1 MIRHSA
7 LYFFYTSNTPP
18 KEILLNT
25 EPQDINILKSLLENK
40 VSIKI
45 PLKGK
50 KRMILKMVE
59 ENVDASFEKRKKE
72 KFKTNELLNSIK
84 LKFALKYIPK
94 RIEIYDNSHLSGSN
108 PTGAMVVFENGAF
121 GKNSYRKFNIVCE
134 NNDDVI
140 KIDSRTSDAIA
151 LSIRFNI
158 PIFVKKDIL
167 DEAGFD
173 DDEKYSEEINLTDNN
188 FFKDENSDKSYKKS
202 KDIKKIS
209 TNNIKKML
217 ENSLQN
223 EDYEMAAKLRDE
235 LNSRK
240 SIK

>member
-1 MIRHSA
+1 MELVELKIQGISYSDNTSGAFA
-7 LYFFYTSNTPP
+7 LILQETNGSRKLPIVIGGFEAQAIAIGLEKKIKTSRPLTH
-18 KEILLNT
+18 ELF
-25 EPQDINILKSLLENK
+25 KSF
-40 VSIKI
+40 
-45 PLKGK
+45 
-50 KRMILKMVE
+50 
-59 ENVDASFEKRKKE
+59 AE
-72 KFKTNELLNSIK
+72 KFGIKFNHIIISK
-84 LKFALKYIPK
+84 LK
-94 RIEIYDNSHLSGSN
+94 DG
-108 PTGAMVVFENGAF
+108 VFF
-121 GKNSYRKFNIVCE
+121 SNIVCE

-151 LSIRFNI
+151 LSIRFNA

-173 DDEKYSEEINLTDNN
+173 DDEKYSEEINFTDND
-188 FFKDENSDKSYKKS
+188 FFKDENSNKSYIKS

>member
-1 MIRHSA
+1 MELVELKIQGISYSDNTSGAFA
-7 LYFFYTSNTPP
+7 LILQETNGSRKLPIVIGGFEAQAIAIGLEKKIKTSRPLTH
-18 KEILLNT
+18 ELF
-25 EPQDINILKSLLENK
+25 KSF
-40 VSIKI
+40 
-45 PLKGK
+45 
-50 KRMILKMVE
+50 
-59 ENVDASFEKRKKE
+59 AE
-72 KFKTNELLNSIK
+72 KFGIKFNHIIISK
-84 LKFALKYIPK
+84 LK
-94 RIEIYDNSHLSGSN
+94 DG
-108 PTGAMVVFENGAF
+108 VFF
-121 GKNSYRKFNIVCE
+121 SNIVCE

-151 LSIRFNI
+151 LSIRFNA

-173 DDEKYSEEINLTDNN
+173 DDKKYSEEINFTDNN
-188 FFKDENSDKSYKKS
+188 FFKDGNSNKSYMKS

>member
-1 MIRHSA
+1 MELVELKIQGISYSDNTSGAFA
-7 LYFFYTSNTPP
+7 LILQETNGSRKLPIVIGGFEAQAIAIGLEKKIKTSRPLTH
-18 KEILLNT
+18 ELF
-25 EPQDINILKSLLENK
+25 KSF
-40 VSIKI
+40 
-45 PLKGK
+45 
-50 KRMILKMVE
+50 
-59 ENVDASFEKRKKE
+59 AE
-72 KFKTNELLNSIK
+72 KFGIKFNHIIISK
-84 LKFALKYIPK
+84 LK
-94 RIEIYDNSHLSGSN
+94 DG
-108 PTGAMVVFENGAF
+108 VFF
-121 GKNSYRKFNIVCE
+121 SNIVCE

-151 LSIRFNI
+151 LSIRFNA
-158 PIFVKKDIL
+158 PIFVKRDIL

-173 DDEKYSEEINLTDNN
+173 DDEKYSEEINFTDNN
-188 FFKDENSDKSYKKS
+188 FFKDENSNKSYIKS

-223 EDYEMAAKLRDE
+223 EDYEMAARLRDE

>member
-1 MIRHSA
+1 MELVELKIQGISYSDNTSGAFA
-7 LYFFYTSNTPP
+7 LILQETNGSRKLPIVIGGFEAQAIAIGLEKKIKTSRPLTH
-18 KEILLNT
+18 ELF
-25 EPQDINILKSLLENK
+25 KSFA
-40 VSIKI
+40 
-45 PLKGK
+45 
-50 KRMILKMVE
+50 
-59 ENVDASFEKRKKE
+59 D
-72 KFKTNELLNSIK
+72 KFGIK
-84 LKFALKYIPK
+84 LNHIIISKLK
-94 RIEIYDNSHLSGSN
+94 DG
-108 PTGAMVVFENGAF
+108 VFF
-121 GKNSYRKFNIVCE
+121 SNIVCE

-151 LSIRFNI
+151 LSIRFNA

-173 DDEKYSEEINLTDNN
+173 DDERYSEEINFTDNN
-188 FFKDENSDKSYKKS
+188 FFKDENSNKSYIKS

>member
-1 MIRHSA
+1 MELVELKIQGISYSDNTSGAFA
-7 LYFFYTSNTPP
+7 LILQETNGSRKLPIVIGGFEAQAIAIGLEKKIKTSRPLTH
-18 KEILLNT
+18 ELF
-25 EPQDINILKSLLENK
+25 KSF
-40 VSIKI
+40 
-45 PLKGK
+45 
-50 KRMILKMVE
+50 
-59 ENVDASFEKRKKE
+59 AE
-72 KFKTNELLNSIK
+72 KFGIKFNHIIISK
-84 LKFALKYIPK
+84 LK
-94 RIEIYDNSHLSGSN
+94 DG
-108 PTGAMVVFENGAF
+108 VFF
-121 GKNSYRKFNIVCE
+121 SNIVCE

-151 LSIRFNI
+151 LSIRFNA

-173 DDEKYSEEINLTDNN
+173 DDEKYSEEINFTDND
-188 FFKDENSDKSYKKS
+188 FFKDENLNKSNIKS

-223 EDYEMAAKLRDE
+223 EDYEMAARLRDE

>member
-1 MIRHSA
+1 MELVELKIQGISYSDNTSGAFA
-7 LYFFYTSNTPP
+7 LILQETNGSRKLPIVIGGFEAQAIAIGLEKKIKTSSPLTH
-18 KEILLNT
+18 ELF
-25 EPQDINILKSLLENK
+25 KSFA
-40 VSIKI
+40 
-45 PLKGK
+45 
-50 KRMILKMVE
+50 
-59 ENVDASFEKRKKE
+59 D
-72 KFKTNELLNSIK
+72 KFGIK
-84 LKFALKYIPK
+84 LNHIIISKLK
-94 RIEIYDNSHLSGSN
+94 DG
-108 PTGAMVVFENGAF
+108 VFF
-121 GKNSYRKFNIVCE
+121 SNIVCE
-134 NNDDVI
+134 NNDDII

-173 DDEKYSEEINLTDNN
+173 DDEKYSEEINFADNN

>member
-1 MIRHSA
+1 MEIVELKIQGISYSDNTSGAFA
-7 LYFFYTSNTPP
+7 LILQETNGSRKLPIVIGGFEAQAIAIGLEKKIKTSRPLTH
-18 KEILLNT
+18 ELF
-25 EPQDINILKSLLENK
+25 KSF
-40 VSIKI
+40 
-45 PLKGK
+45 
-50 KRMILKMVE
+50 
-59 ENVDASFEKRKKE
+59 AE
-72 KFKTNELLNSIK
+72 KFGIKFNHVIISK
-84 LKFALKYIPK
+84 LK
-94 RIEIYDNSHLSGSN
+94 DG
-108 PTGAMVVFENGAF
+108 VFF
-121 GKNSYRKFNIVCE
+121 SNIVCE

-151 LSIRFNI
+151 LSIRFNA

-173 DDEKYSEEINLTDNN
+173 DDKKYSEEINFTDNN
-188 FFKDENSDKSYKKS
+188 FFKDGNSNKSYMKS

>member
-1 MIRHSA
+1 MEIVELKIQGISYSDNTSGAFA
-7 LYFFYTSNTPP
+7 LILQETNGSRKLPIVIGGFEAQAIAIGLEKKIKTSRPLTH
-18 KEILLNT
+18 ELF
-25 EPQDINILKSLLENK
+25 KSFA
-40 VSIKI
+40 
-45 PLKGK
+45 
-50 KRMILKMVE
+50 
-59 ENVDASFEKRKKE
+59 D
-72 KFKTNELLNSIK
+72 KFGIK
-84 LKFALKYIPK
+84 LNHIIISKLK
-94 RIEIYDNSHLSGSN
+94 DG
-108 PTGAMVVFENGAF
+108 VFF
-121 GKNSYRKFNIVCE
+121 SNIVCE
-134 NNDDVI
+134 NNDDII

>member
-1 MIRHSA
+1 MELVELKIQGISYSDNTSGAFA
-7 LYFFYTSNTPP
+7 LILQETNGSRKLPIVIGGFEAQAIAIGLEKKIKTSRPLTH
-18 KEILLNT
+18 ELF
-25 EPQDINILKSLLENK
+25 KSFA
-40 VSIKI
+40 
-45 PLKGK
+45 
-50 KRMILKMVE
+50 
-59 ENVDASFEKRKKE
+59 D
-72 KFKTNELLNSIK
+72 KFGIK
-84 LKFALKYIPK
+84 LNHIIISKLK
-94 RIEIYDNSHLSGSN
+94 DG
-108 PTGAMVVFENGAF
+108 VFF
-121 GKNSYRKFNIVCE
+121 SNIVCE
-134 NNDDVI
+134 NNDDII
-140 KIDSRTSDAIA
+140 KIDSRTSDAIE

-158 PIFVKKDIL
+158 PIFVKKEIL

-173 DDEKYSEEINLTDNN
+173 DDEKYSEEINFTDNN
-188 FFKDENSDKSYKKS
+188 FFKDENPDKSYKKS

>member
-1 MIRHSA
+1 MELVELKIQGISYSDNTSGAFA
-7 LYFFYTSNTPP
+7 LILQETNGSRKLPIVIGGFEAQAIAIGLEKKIKTSRPLTH
-18 KEILLNT
+18 ELF
-25 EPQDINILKSLLENK
+25 KSF
-40 VSIKI
+40 
-45 PLKGK
+45 
-50 KRMILKMVE
+50 
-59 ENVDASFEKRKKE
+59 AE
-72 KFKTNELLNSIK
+72 KFGIKFNHIIISK
-84 LKFALKYIPK
+84 LK
-94 RIEIYDNSHLSGSN
+94 DG
-108 PTGAMVVFENGAF
+108 VFF
-121 GKNSYRKFNIVCE
+121 SNIVCE

-151 LSIRFNI
+151 LSIRFNA

-167 DEAGFD
+167 DEAGFND
-173 DDEKYSEEINLTDNN
+173 EEKYSEEINFTDNN
-188 FFKDENSDKSYKKS
+188 FFKDENSNKSYIKS

-235 LNSRK
+235 LNFRK

>member
-1 MIRHSA
+1 MELVELKIQGISYSDNTSGAFA
-7 LYFFYTSNTPP
+7 LILQETNGSRKLPIVIGGFEAQSIAIGLEKKIKTSRPLTH
-18 KEILLNT
+18 ELF
-25 EPQDINILKSLLENK
+25 KSF
-40 VSIKI
+40 
-45 PLKGK
+45 
-50 KRMILKMVE
+50 
-59 ENVDASFEKRKKE
+59 AE
-72 KFKTNELLNSIK
+72 KFGIKFNHIIISK
-84 LKFALKYIPK
+84 LK
-94 RIEIYDNSHLSGSN
+94 DG
-108 PTGAMVVFENGAF
+108 VFF
-121 GKNSYRKFNIVCE
+121 SNIVCE

-151 LSIRFNI
+151 LSIRFNA

-173 DDEKYSEEINLTDNN
+173 DDEKYSEEINFTDNN
-188 FFKDENSDKSYKKS
+188 FFKDENSNKSYVKS

-209 TNNIKKML
+209 TINIKKML